1 MSETALTRFRPTH
14 ATAYVAALA
23 VVLAVAVIALPSLY
37 YPFGRDQGIHAY
49 IAKLAGDGYVVY
61 RDVFN
66 VKPPLTTVVHGLAQ
80 ALFGETMRAIRLM
93 DLLIVAATALML
105 QSLVARYLKSLWLG
119 GVAAVAFATGHY
131 SNSYWSTAQT
141 DGWTCLFV
149 AAAMLLYSR
158 SLDARSAQVRMLI
171 LCAAGVMIGFAFWLK
186 YTIVVTLLVFP
197 AVHLAERLHWR
208 RILADGAAVS
218 AGFLACVLLGI
229 ATLTAIGALPA
240 FLDIQDFMRSYV
252 AHGRAWREFALAP
265 LLMLVR
271 APFATAL
278 AMLGFYAV
286 YRTLS
291 RPGRHRPEAVALL
304 VWTAAAWGAALLQ
317 GKVFVYHLLPLNLP
331 LAIAAA
337 VGVHAL
343 TGVLAR
349 LGGRRTAALAAA
361 TACALIVWLSNIPSH
376 YRALG
381 TALGGNEQA
390 LRAYWDGGRFSHSD
404 FDTRDNL
411 ALVDYLKQRTLPC
424 DSLYVWGY
432 EPAVYFLSGRRMVSR
447 FLYNFPMFTAYY
459 RQSYRDEFMAA
470 LAADTPAVFVVE
482 HEDRTPHVS
491 VHDHDSAEI
500 MAQFG
505 ALKSFLGERYRLRD
519 RVARFDV
526 YYRSDIDPAAARR
539 CPAAAQR

>member
-14 ATAYVAALA
+14 AAAYAAALA
-23 VVLAVAVIALPSLY
+23 VVLAVAVIAFPSLY

-131 SNSYWSTAQT
+131 SNNYWHTAQT
-141 DGWTCLFV
+141 DGWTSLFV
-149 AAAMLLYSR
+149 VAAMLLYCR
-158 SLDARSAQVRMLI
+158 SLDAHSARARALI
-171 LCAAGVMIGFAFWLK
+171 LCAAGAVMGLAFWLK
-186 YTIVVTLLVFP
+186 YTIVVVLLVFP
-197 AVHLAERLHWR
+197 SVHLALRLPRR
-208 RILADGAAVS
+208 RILADGAAVT

-229 ATLTAIGALPA
+229 AAMAAIGALPA

-252 AHGRAWREFALAP
+252 AHGRVWWEFALAP
-265 LLMLVR
+265 LLVLVR
-271 APFATAL
+271 ARLATAL
-278 AMLGFYAV
+278 AMVGFYAL
-286 YRTLS
+286 YKTLS
-291 RPGRHRPEAVALL
+291 RSARHRPEAVALL

-317 GKVFVYHLLPLNLP
+317 GKVFVYHLLPLYPP

-343 TGVLAR
+343 AGVLAR
-349 LGGRRTAALAAA
+349 FGGRRTAALAAA
-361 TACALIVWLSNIPSH
+361 AACTLIVWISNVPTN

-381 TALGGNEQA
+381 PALGGGERA
-390 LRAYWDGGRFSHSD
+390 LRDHWDNGDFAHSD

-432 EPAVYFLSGRRMVSR
+432 EPVVYFLSERRMVSR

-459 RQSYRDEFMAA
+459 RQAYRDELMAA
-470 LAADTPAVFVVE
+470 LAADTPAVFVVQ

-500 MAQFG
+500 LEQFG
-505 ALKSFLGERYRLRD
+505 ALKSFLAERYRLRD

-526 YYRSDIDPAAARR
+526 YYRSDIDPAATRH
-539 CPAAAQR
+539 CPATAQR